1 MAQSQ
6 DEKDEVSLPAIL
18 CLHAY
23 GTNAAIF
30 RYQLRHITQALT
42 GIFRFIFVEAPFHVQ
57 QPGPG
62 VPSGFMDAGPF
73 RRWHSDNTLA
83 GAFGVSSSNLREE
96 KRQVR
101 ELLRDT
107 LESER
112 RRAAQGSGVG
122 VVGVV
127 AFSQGAALGAALCL
141 HPELGA
147 DIKFVVILCALYPA
161 LSLME
166 DDDDAPSSG
175 VAQPSKKSSGP
186 QLVIEIPSIH
196 VQGTS
201 DPWRGQGTKT
211 LEQYFDG
218 TRATRIELAGLRH
231 EVPVKVKEVA
241 MVADEVVAIWK
252 SDREE
257 GEG

>member
-1 MAQSQ
+1 MAQPQ
-6 DEKDEVSLPAIL
+6 DEKDEASLPAIL
-18 CLHAY
+18 CLHSY

-62 VPSGFMDAGPF
+62 VLPGFADAGPF
-73 RRWHSDNTLA
+73 RRWHSDETLA
-83 GAFGVSSSNLREE
+83 GAFGVSASNLKDE

-112 RRAAQGSGVG
+112 RRGARGSG

-127 AFSQGAALGAALCL
+127 AFSHGAALGAALCL
-141 HPELGA
+141 DPELGA
-147 DIKFVVILCALYPA
+147 DIKFAVIFCAMYPA
-161 LSLME
+161 LSLTE
-166 DDDDAPSSG
+166 DDDEGSASTA
-175 VAQPSKKSSGP
+175 VAKPSKTSSGP

-218 TRATRIELAGLRH
+218 TRARRIELAGLSH
-231 EVPVKVKEVA
+231 EVPSKVREAA
-241 MVADEVVAIWK
+241 MVADEVMAVWK

>member
-1 MAQSQ
+1 MEQPQ

-42 GIFRFIFVEAPFHVQ
+42 SIFRFIFVEAPFHVQ

-62 VPSGFMDAGPF
+62 VPPGFVDAGPF

-83 GAFGVSSSNLREE
+83 GAFGVSASILREE

-101 ELLRDT
+101 KLLRDT

-112 RRAAQGSGVG
+112 RRGAQGSGIVG
-122 VVGVV
+122 VVG
-127 AFSQGAALGAALCL
+127 FSQGAALGAALCL
-141 HPELGA
+141 DPELGA
-147 DIKFVVILCALYPA
+147 DLKFAVIFCALYPA
-161 LSLME
+161 LSLTE
-166 DDDDAPSSG
+166 DDDEGAASTA
-175 VAQPSKKSSGP
+175 VTKPSKTSSDS
-186 QLVIEIPSIH
+186 QFAIEIPSIH

-218 TRATRIELAGLRH
+218 ARARRIELAGLSH
-231 EVPVKVKEVA
+231 EVPSKVKEAA
-241 MVADEVVAIWK
+241 MVADEVMAVWK
-252 SDREE
+252 SGRDE